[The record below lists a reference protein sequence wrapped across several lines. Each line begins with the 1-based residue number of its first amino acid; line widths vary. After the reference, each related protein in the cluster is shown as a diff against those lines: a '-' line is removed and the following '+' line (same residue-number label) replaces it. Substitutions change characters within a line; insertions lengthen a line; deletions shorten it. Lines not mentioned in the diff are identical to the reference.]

1 MMPAKS
7 NRAPEYPIRLEGKV
21 RVYASYLPID
31 KVDALSRGRTGATLA
46 SEPARSDTATPK
58 QYFVYAW
65 TDKNNG
71 QSAHA
76 TGPFDDDGADFG
88 MQMSLQPQVSHQ
100 LKVQVSIR
108 TKDQESKNE
117 RTFTVGASCSDLHR
131 LLSGEEDTFRM
142 KDAFMEGNYVRMSL
156 RIANARDYRN
166 HPESS
171 RDLSKPLI
179 ALGPSALDKIEGCN
193 AVMDRISEDI
203 NKNMDLNHMVMA
215 PGVEN
220 FRAGL
225 TRSGPPCTPPCTH
238 RLRVSHGASRS
249 GPTRA
254 LLALS
259 LMLGTPAYVF
269 LATPIPQPR
278 VRREDVRGPGRPDLE
293 HPAQIDPSERPSGG
307 DPVGESPLC
316 RHARAGGDPAEGAA
330 PGPAPVP
337 PAPEARPLGR
347 DGRVSAEAGRSKLR
361 HPVHTRPADCLRCWL
376 SPVPAGWCVPSG
388 PADSRTGGP
397 APRPRGWID
406 PPPPLLVWD
415 PV

>member
-1 MMPAKS
+1 MSAKS

-31 KVDALSRGRTGATLA
+31 KVDELSRA
-46 SEPARSDTATPK
+46 PDTATPK

-142 KDAFMEGNYVRMSL
+142 KDSFMEGNYVRMSL

-225 TRSGPPCTPPCTH
+225 TRSGP
-238 RLRVSHGASRS
+238 
-249 GPTRA
+249 TRA

-278 VRREDVRGPGRPDLE
+278 VRREDVRGPGRPDLGR
-293 HPAQIDPSERPSGG
+293 PAQVDRSGEPPGG

-337 PAPEARPLGR
+337 PAPQARPLGR
-347 DGRVSAEAGRSKLR
+347 DGRVSAEAGRSKVR

>member
-1 MMPAKS
+1 MMSAKT

-31 KVDALSRGRTGATLA
+31 KVDELSRA
-46 SEPARSDTATPK
+46 PDTATPK

-142 KDAFMEGNYVRMSL
+142 KDSFMEGNYVRMSL

-203 NKNMDLNHMVMA
+203 NKNMALNHMVMA

-225 TRSGPPCTPPCTH
+225 T
-238 RLRVSHGASRS
+238 RS

-278 VRREDVRGPGRPDLE
+278 VRREDVRGPGRPDLGR
-293 HPAQIDPSERPSGG
+293 PAQVDRSGEPPGG

-337 PAPEARPLGR
+337 PAPQARPLGR
-347 DGRVSAEAGRSKLR
+347 DGRVSAEAGRSKVR